1 MDLSYRLMSYLKNTP
16 PAHGAGL
23 RLGLWQGTGEAATPE
38 AVEANLARLEAVL
51 ALASG
56 LGVQLM
62 AFPELYL
69 TGYIVTPELA
79 RGLAEPVHGPSLQRL
94 YAERLRRNP
103 SHRHP
108 LSGGSAGGSVGLS
121 N

>member
-1 MDLSYRLMSYLKNTP
+1 MDLSYRLMAYLKNTP

-56 LGVQLM
+56 
-62 AFPELYL
+62 L

>member
-1 MDLSYRLMSYLKNTP
+1 MDLSYRLMAYLKNTP

-79 RGLAEPVHGPSLQRL
+79 RGLAEPVHGPSLHDCVPSDYGETHPTGTRYL
-94 YAERLRRNP
+94 EDLRAD
-103 SHRHP
+103 
-108 LSGGSAGGSVGLS
+108 L
-121 N
+121 